1 MKSEEK
7 RTEAFYI
14 DIEKVI
20 SDKNPRLLKLLPGFL
35 IRYLK
40 KIIHQDELNEFLK
53 LYGDL
58 AGLDFIHEGLKYME
72 INYEVKGLE
81 NLPKEGRFLFASNH
95 PLGGLDGL
103 VFIHEVGKI
112 WPRLKFPVNDLLM
125 NIKNLDPVFLPI
137 NKHGKQDKQ
146 AVIQIEKS
154 YASDDQILYFP
165 AGLCSRKKKGKI
177 EDLEWKKHFITKAV
191 KHKRNIVPVH
201 FTGRNSNFF
210 YNLANLRVLLG
221 IKSNIEMVYLANEMF
236 KQKNKKIIVRFG
248 EPISYKMFDKTLSPQ
263 AWALKVKKI
272 VYSLGEG
279 KDISLNTVS

>member
-1 MKSEEK
+1 MKSEGQQ
-7 RTEAFYI
+7 TEVFFI

-20 SDKNPRLLKLLPGFL
+20 SDKNPRLLNLLPKFL
-35 IRYLK
+35 VRYLK

-53 LYGDL
+53 RHGELI
-58 AGLDFIHEGLKYME
+58 GLDFIREGLKYMGT
-72 INYEVKGLE
+72 NYEVKGLG

-103 VFIHEVGKI
+103 IFIHEIGKI
-112 WPRLKFPVNDLLM
+112 WPNLKFPVNDLLL
-125 NIKNLDPVFLPI
+125 NIKNLEPIFLPI

-177 EDLEWKKHFITKAV
+177 KDLEWKKHFITKAV
-191 KHKRNIVPVH
+191 KHKRDIVPVH

-210 YNLANLRVLLG
+210 YNLANLRVMLG
-221 IKSNIEMVYLANEMF
+221 IKSNIEMIYLANEMF
-236 KQKNKKIIVRFG
+236 KQTNREIIVRFG
-248 EPISYKMFDKTLSPQ
+248 RPISYRMFDKSLSPEE
-263 AWALKVKKI
+263 WALKVKKI
-272 VYSLGEG
+272 VYFLGDGQEFT
-279 KDISLNTVS
+279 LNAVS

>member
-1 MKSEEK
+1 MKNEEK
-7 RTEAFYI
+7 QTETFFI

-20 SDKNPRLLKLLPGFL
+20 SDKNPRLLKILPAFL

-40 KIIHQDELNEFLK
+40 NIIHQDELNEFLK
-53 LYGDL
+53 LHGDL
-58 AGLDFIHEGLKYME
+58 EGLDFIREGLKYME
-72 INYEVKGLE
+72 INYEVIGLE
-81 NLPKEGRFLFASNH
+81 NLPKEGRYLFASNH

-103 VFIHEVGKI
+103 VFINEVGKI
-112 WPRLKFPVNDLLM
+112 WPRVKFPVNDLLM
-125 NIKNLDPVFLPI
+125 NIKNLDPIFLPI

-191 KHKRNIVPVH
+191 KHKRDIVPVH
-201 FTGRNSNFF
+201 FSGQNSNFF

-236 KQKNKKIIVRFG
+236 KQKDKKITVRFSK
-248 EPISYKMFDKTLSPQ
+248 PISYKMFDKTLSP
-263 AWALKVKKI
+263 AEWALKVKKI
-272 VYSLGEG
+272 VYSLP
-279 KDISLNTVS
+279 L

>member
-7 RTEAFYI
+7 RTKAFYI

>member
-7 RTEAFYI
+7 QTEVFLI

-20 SDKNPRLLKLLPGFL
+20 ANKNPRLLKLLPAFL

-40 KIIHQDELNEFLK
+40 KIIHQDEFNEFLK
-53 LYGDL
+53 LHGDL
-58 AGLDFIHEGLKYME
+58 EGLDFIREGLKFME
-72 INYEVKGLE
+72 TNYEVIGLE
-81 NLPKEGRFLFASNH
+81 NLPKEGRFLFVSNH

-103 VFIHEVGKI
+103 VFINEIGKI

-125 NIKNLDPVFLPI
+125 NIKNLDPIFLPI

-191 KHKRNIVPVH
+191 KHKRDIVPVH
-201 FTGRNSNFF
+201 FSGRNSNFF

-221 IKSNIEMVYLANEMF
+221 IKSNIEMVYLPNEMF
-236 KQKNKKIIVRFG
+236 KQKDKKITVRFG
-248 EPISYKMFDKTLSPQ
+248 KPISYGMFDKTLSPA
-263 AWALKVKKI
+263 AWAEKVKKI

-279 KDISLNTVS
+279 KGTLS

>member
-1 MKSEEK
+1 MKNEEK
-7 RTEAFYI
+7 QTETFFI

-20 SDKNPRLLKLLPGFL
+20 ADKNPRLLKILPAFL

-40 KIIHQDELNEFLK
+40 NIIHQDELNEFLK
-53 LYGDL
+53 LHGDL
-58 AGLDFIHEGLKYME
+58 EGLDFIREGLKYME

-81 NLPKEGRFLFASNH
+81 NLPKEGRFLFVSNH

-125 NIKNLDPVFLPI
+125 NIKNLDPIFLPI

-191 KHKRNIVPVH
+191 KHKRDIVPV
-201 FTGRNSNFF
+201 FFSGQNSNFF
-210 YNLANLRVLLG
+210 YNLANLRVFLG

-236 KQKNKKIIVRFG
+236 KQKDKKITVRFG
-248 EPISYKMFDKTLSPQ
+248 KPIPYRMFDKSLSPET
-263 AWALKVKKI
+263 WALKVKKI
-272 VYSLGEG
+272 VYSLP
-279 KDISLNTVS
+279 L